1 MVANSSMQTKMNI
14 LIMAGGTGGHVFP
27 ALAVAEEIRS
37 SGANVTWMGTRRGLE
52 SKVVPAAGFSISYI
66 SIGGLRGKGVLTI
79 LLAPMKLLLALM
91 QSIFVML
98 KQKPDV
104 VLGMGGFVTGP
115 GGVAAR
121 VMNKPLLIHEQNAV
135 AGMTNKLLSKIAS
148 QVLQAF
154 PGAFEESVNL
164 ETVGNPVRSEIANIG
179 DPQSRYSSREGDL
192 RLLIIGGS
200 LGAVALNE
208 NVPPAIA
215 LISESQRPEIR
226 HQTGRGNKEETL
238 KFYQFANV
246 DAEVTEFVTDMA
258 AAYAWAD
265 LVICRSGALTVAEIA
280 AAGVAS
286 IFVPYPHAVDDH
298 QTVNAKSL
306 TDTGAGLLIQ
316 QDKLTPRSLHELIDS
331 FVGDDMRDVRERLS
345 QMAIAARLQAK
356 PNATQD
362 VVKWCKK
369 LAQSSQGQADDG
381 NGGR

>member
-1 MVANSSMQTKMNI
+1 MNI

-52 SKVVPAAGFSISYI
+52 SKIVPAAGFNISYI
-66 SIGGLRGKGVLTI
+66 SISGLRGKGVSTI
-79 LLAPMKLLLALM
+79 LFAPIKLLIALL

-121 VMNKPLLIHEQNAV
+121 IMKTPLLIHEQNAV

-154 PGAFEESVNL
+154 PGAFDDIENL
-164 ETVGNPVRSEIANIG
+164 ETVGNPVRAEIANIAE
-179 DPQSRYSSREGDL
+179 PEARYTSREGAL

-215 LISESQRPEIR
+215 LISESLRPEIR
-226 HQTGRGNKEETL
+226 HQAGRANKEDTK
-238 KFYQFANV
+238 KFYRFASV
-246 DAEVTEFVTDMA
+246 DAEVVEFVGDMA
-258 AAYAWAD
+258 EAYAWAD

-306 TDTGAGLLIQ
+306 TDVGAGLLMQ
-316 QDKLTPRSLHELIDS
+316 QDKLTPRSLHEVIKS
-331 FVGDDMRDVRERLS
+331 FAHDDMAEVRQRLLH
-345 QMAIAARLQAK
+345 MAQAARTQAK
-356 PNATQD
+356 PDATQN
-362 VVKWCKK
+362 VVKWCNR
-369 LAQSSQGQADDG
+369 LAQLPADQSNAG